1 MVAVPGQPPLS
12 TPPQVRL
19 RQAMV
24 LVYASLLGS
33 SAAPDLLGLASQ
45 VPRYLLTLLTRH
57 GTLTDC
63 ARYLDSLCPPLTMPT
78 PHYAHPSL
86 CPSLTMPIPRYAHPS
101 LCPPLAMP
109 IPHYAR
115 HRKRSQVLAVEH
127 ARVTWLS
134 PLSGASGGA
143 RTRYLVITPV
153 RC

>member
-1 MVAVPGQPPLS
+1 MVAVPRHPPLS

-86 CPSLTMPIPRYAHPS
+86 CP
-101 LCPPLAMP
+101 PLAMP

-143 RTRYLVITPV
+143 ARGAPLCCGTARAARGDAT
-153 RC
+153 